1 MTIAELISSVLLEED
16 TASSFARELYNN
28 VFKYNLK
35 ESSKSLGMKYVNKR
49 YEVLKKYML
58 KTANDKHNLKYLETF
73 NYNNVNSFVNEVL
86 NWFSNNHPENLSEKQ
101 AIIDLSSYYYFK
113 IKEIF
118 KN

>member
-73 NYNNVNSFVNEVL
+73 NYNNVNSFINEVL
-86 NWFSNNHPENLSEKQ
+86 NWFSNNRPENLSEKQ
-101 AIIDLSSYYYFK
+101 AIIDLSSNYYFK